1 MFKKKSDNKELSLHE
16 AKKIVARIG
25 YKRQSEEDELREA
38 ALILLKEVQPDFE
51 YEPEESASAEGNVP
65 AGADQVASAAATVAA
80 SGAAAAATTATTT
93 ATSTIGTAIAQL
105 QSLGTAGVIAMSS
118 AVYFQG
124 GAVYD
129 NAETIIDEVAPVIEE
144 IVITGMYQPPEDS
157 VYAGKDLPKIDNFLG
172 VKVGEAREVEPD
184 NDDEPKEKEGADD
197 TTSENKT
204 SATDSET
211 SEDKNKS
218 DEKQAKAVADKSDEK
233 AEEKPKKK
241 SLLGSLFGDK
251 KDDDKKEEKK
261 KDEPVAEQKTEETKP
276 AKAEEPAK
284 PQPKP
289 KGLFNIIGSALS
301 NDKPE
306 QKEPEPT
313 APEPV
318 SEDIVQAASASM
330 SDADLKTAGISRQ
343 EFENWVSDG
352 APSDTTPYMDEPPE
366 IEIEEPIEH
375 SFEQIENVFL
385 DVFNQNAQDSE
396 RMATPI

>member
-1 MFKKKSDNKELSLHE
+1 MFKKKSNNKELSLHE

-51 YEPEESASAEGNVP
+51 YEPEESAPAEGNVP

-80 SGAAAAATTATTT
+80 SGAAAAATTATTA

-129 NAETIIDEVAPVIEE
+129 NAETIIDEVTPVIEE

-157 VYAGKDLPKIDNFLG
+157 VYAVKDLPKIDNFLG

-197 TTSENKT
+197 TTSEGKT

-218 DEKQAKAVADKSDEK
+218 DEKQAKTVADKSDEK

-251 KDDDKKEEKK
+251 KDDKKEEKK

-276 AKAEEPAK
+276 TKAEEPAK

-289 KGLFNIIGSALS
+289 KGLFSIIGSALS

-318 SEDIVQAASASM
+318 SEEIVEAASASV
-330 SDADLKTAGISRQ
+330 SDAELKEVGISRQ
-343 EFENWVSDG
+343 EFENWVGDG

-366 IEIEEPIEH
+366 VEIEEPVEH
-375 SFEQIENVFL
+375 SFEQIENTFL
-385 DVFNQNAQDSE
+385 DIFDQTARDSE